1 MTKEQ
6 RIIEKL
12 EEIIANL
19 NVMIITP
26 EPTTDKAE
34 KAYTSLYLKDA
45 RLHLELS
52 ALKSEDSEKYDK
64 DTCCVCHRNYV
75 DSSSGFDT

>member
-6 RIIEKL
+6 RIIEKQDEL
-12 EEIIANL
+12 IRAYENQPDVSDGEDIYYHWEKYIREL
-19 NVMIITP
+19 
-26 EPTTDKAE
+26 DK
-34 KAYTSLYLKDA
+34 
-45 RLHLELS
+45 ELS